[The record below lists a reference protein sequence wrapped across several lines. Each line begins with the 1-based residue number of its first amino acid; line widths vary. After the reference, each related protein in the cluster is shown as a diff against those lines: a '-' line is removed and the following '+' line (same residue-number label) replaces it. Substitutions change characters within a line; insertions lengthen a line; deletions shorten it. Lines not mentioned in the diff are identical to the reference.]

1 MRRKKMLCPTSPSSS
16 QACVP
21 LLLLLLLLLLALTC
35 STAGYSS
42 TATLSSDEV
51 HALPDLIALRIL
63 RF

>member
-21 LLLLLLLLLLALTC
+21 LLLLLLLLALTC

-51 HALPDLIALRIL
+51 RALPDLIALRIL